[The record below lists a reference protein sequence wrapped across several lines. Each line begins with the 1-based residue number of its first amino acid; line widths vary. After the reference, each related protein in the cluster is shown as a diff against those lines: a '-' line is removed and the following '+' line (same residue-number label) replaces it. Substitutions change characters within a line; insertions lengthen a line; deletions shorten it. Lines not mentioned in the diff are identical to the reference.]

1 MAGNQVFVYEPCAE
15 IEESGVVPP
24 KRIPKDRSQFRRVFQ
39 QCMDKTGINAGD
51 RILVVGGTQD
61 DANFL
66 RSCGFSRITLSNMS
80 GAPDVGDGLNDLP
93 VVAVDAEDIRLPDN
107 SYDIVFFHEVIH
119 HCRSPH
125 RALCEMLRVSSRYV
139 LMMEPNDSAF
149 MRWLCRMRFSFPY
162 EIFAVVNNDYVC
174 GGVRNSQI
182 PNFILRWNAWGV
194 HQLTSSFLPEYTLHV
209 HADPYWDFNASEEN
223 LASRKQTR
231 IGLVTRMIG
240 ATNFLRAL
248 RALQRVLN
256 FVPVL
261 RRQGNKFLCCI
272 EKSTDL
278 KPWLV
283 LDSDGGVIFNRNFQR
298 RQLDAEPHPGANNS
312 RRA

>member
-1 MAGNQVFVYEPCAE
+1 MSGNQVSVCEPGID
-15 IEESGVVPP
+15 IEESGVAQP
-24 KRIPKDRSQFRRVFQ
+24 KRTPKDRSQFLRVLRK
-39 QCMDKTGINAGD
+39 CIDKTGVD
-51 RILVVGGTQD
+51 VRDSVLVIGGTQD
-61 DANFL
+61 DAAFL

-80 GAPDVGDGLNDLP
+80 GAPDVCDGLNNLP
-93 VVAVDAEDIRLPDN
+93 VVAVDAEDMQLPDG

-125 RALCEMLRVSSRYV
+125 RALCEMLRVSRRHV
-139 LMMEPNDSAF
+139 LMLEPHDSAF
-149 MRWLCRMRFSFPY
+149 MRLLCRMRFSFPY
-162 EIFAVVNNDYVC
+162 EIFAVVNNDYVR

-194 HQLTSSFLPEYTLHV
+194 HQLTSAFLPEYTLRM

-231 IGLVTRMIG
+231 IGLITGMIG
-240 ATNFLRAL
+240 ATNFLRTL

-256 FVPVL
+256 SVPVL
-261 RRQGNKFLCCI
+261 RRQGNKFFCCI
-272 EKSTDL
+272 QKSTDL
-278 KPWLV
+278 KPWLM
-283 LDSDGGVIFNRNFQR
+283 LDSDGGVIFNRNFQH
-298 RQLDAEPHPGANNS
+298 RQLDAKQHSAADDS